1 MDREVVEL
9 NKKNIFSKRGKTH
22 RKERNQASYSTKHPN
37 NILSFQKISQQ
48 EKYQA
53 FRSKTYTHTHTHTH
67 THSHYTSLTNFIF
80 QKQVKT
86 V

>member
-53 FRSKTYTHTHTHTH
+53 FRSKTHTHTHTL
-67 THSHYTSLTNFIF
+67 TLYKSNQFYISKTSQDSLVSIH
-80 QKQVKT
+80 
-86 V
+86 